1 MKMAT
6 NLKMIGWSID
16 GNKGVE
22 APVDIKPVCDEIQ
35 KRLDRIQSAPMNA
48 VYKFGW
54 PSTGGI
60 MATFDIGGRI
70 FVEAERVD
78 WEAESRAQALAHKIS
93 SSKIWGGLIDRLTAW
108 MDRTHPADLSWL
120 GCDWED

>member
-1 MKMAT
+1 MKEVA
-6 NLKMIGWSID
+6 
-16 GNKGVE
+16 
-22 APVDIKPVCDEIQ
+22 
-35 KRLDRIQSAPMNA
+35 RITGLSPDYLRVAA
-48 VYKFGW
+48 
-54 PSTGGI
+54 GGI

-78 WEAESRAQALAHKIS
+78 GEAESRAEALACKIS

-108 MDRTHPADLSWL
+108 IEKHPDADLSWL